1 MRKNLRAE
9 KERLHKEIASYSKQE
24 LERKLLELSIMFEV
38 AQEVNSTLNLEEV
51 LGLILERAGD
61 ILEVGIVSLMLIEKE
76 TEEMVIKVARGLAER
91 IVKTTRVKMGENV
104 SGWVAER
111 GEPLLVPNIDEDPR
125 FIKRDGEKYYNRS
138 LLSVP
143 LKAEG
148 KVIGVINVNNKADK
162 GVFNQ
167 DDLDLL
173 IALSNQAAIAIENSR
188 LHERVRRKAEALE
201 AANQELRRVSE
212 EKREFVSQV
221 SHDLRTPLTSIKGFT
236 SILLTG
242 SLGELTREQKEKL
255 EKIGKHSDWL
265 TTLIKNLVEHSRG
278 EKDGCPQDA
287 L

>member
-61 ILEVGIVSLMLIEKE
+61 ILGVELVSLMLIEKE
-76 TEEMVIKVARGLAER
+76 TEELVIKVARGLAER

-111 GEPLLVPNIDEDPR
+111 GEPLLVSNIDEDPR

-143 LKAEG
+143 LRAEG

-173 IALSNQAAIAIENSR
+173 IALSNQAST
-188 LHERVRRKAEALE
+188 VRFL
-201 AANQELRRVSE
+201 VSA
-212 EKREFVSQV
+212 S
-221 SHDLRTPLTSIKGFT
+221 
-236 SILLTG
+236 
-242 SLGELTREQKEKL
+242 
-255 EKIGKHSDWL
+255 
-265 TTLIKNLVEHSRG
+265 
-278 EKDGCPQDA
+278 
-287 L
+287 

>member
-1 MRKNLRAE
+1 MRKNLAE
-9 KERLHKEIASYSKQE
+9 ERKRLHQEIASLSKQE

-38 AQEVNSTLNLEEV
+38 AQEVNSTLDLEEV

-61 ILEVGIVSLMLIEKE
+61 ILEVELVSLMLIEEE
-76 TEEMVIKVARGLAER
+76 TGELVIKLARGLEER
-91 IVKTTRVKMGENV
+91 IVETTRVKMGENV

-143 LKAEG
+143 LRAKG

-162 GVFNQ
+162 GIFNQ
-167 DDLDLL
+167 DDLQLL
-173 IALSNQAAIAIENSR
+173 IALSNQAAMAIENSR
-188 LHERVRRKAEALE
+188 LHERVRGKAEALE
-201 AANQELRRVSE
+201 AANQELQRISE
-212 EKREFVSQV
+212 EKRELVSQV

-255 EKIGKHSDWL
+255 EKIGKHSDRL
-265 TTLIKNLVEHSRG
+265 TALIKDLVEHSRG
-278 EKDGCPQDA
+278 EKDG
-287 L
+287 